1 MPRRAWQCVFI
12 NFIVC
17 FMESPTKLFNRN
29 FLLIALASFLMFFAF
44 NLVMP
49 IIAMY
54 VMDRFGASSSMA
66 GVVVASYIITALLT
80 RPFSGYLTDK
90 YDRKRLYVV
99 CFVIFTLLFMGYIF
113 ANSIAVIIATRVCL
127 GATFAILTT
136 VSNTIAIDVVPSER
150 RSEAIGYFGALIV
163 VAMAVGPM
171 AGLYLRDLMSYRG
184 LFIVAFLACIIGTIT
199 GALVKTQHRP
209 SVEVEKMSFDRFFLL
224 DGASM
229 AAIMA
234 LIYFLYGS
242 LMAYVSI
249 YVRACGMNIN
259 SGNFFLLFSIGII
272 VSRVLAGKYLA
283 RGLNNLLVIVGLFA
297 IFVAG
302 GVFTFMLSEATFPIS
317 SLILGFGFGL
327 VAPVVQSMIV
337 DLVPHN
343 RRGTA
348 NSTYFIALD
357 FGSGMGMLTG
367 GTIAHFG
374 GFQTTYTVGL
384 GFVLGATLL
393 YLLYSRH
400 DYRRRKE
407 RAKV

>member
-1 MPRRAWQCVFI
+1 
-12 NFIVC
+12 
-17 FMESPTKLFNRN
+17 MESSTKLFNRN

-90 YDRKRLYVV
+90 YDRKRLYVI
-99 CFVIFTLLFMGYIF
+99 CYVIFTLLFLGYIF
-113 ANSIAVIIATRVCL
+113 ANSIAMLIATRVCL

-136 VSNTIAIDVVPSER
+136 VSNTIAIDVIPSENR
-150 RSEAIGYFGALIV
+150 GEGIGYFGALIV
-163 VAMAVGPM
+163 VSMAVGPM
-171 AGLYLRDLMSYRG
+171 AGLYLMDLMSYRG
-184 LFIVAFLACIIGTIT
+184 LFIVALVSCVVGTFIGS
-199 GALVKTQHRP
+199 LVRTQHRP
-209 SVEVEKMSFDRFFLL
+209 SLEVEKMSLDRFFLI
-224 DGASM
+224 DGLSM
-229 AAIMA
+229 TAIMA
-234 LIYFLYGS
+234 FIYFLYGS

-249 YVRACGMNIN
+249 YVRECGMNIN
-259 SGNFFLLFSIGII
+259 SGNFFMLFSVGII
-272 VSRVLAGKYLA
+272 ISRVLSGKYLA
-283 RGLNNLLVIVGLFA
+283 RGLHNLLVVIGLIA

-302 GVFTFMLSEATFPIS
+302 SVFTYLLSEATFPLS
-317 SLILGFGFGL
+317 SLILGLGFGL

-367 GTIAHFG
+367 GTIAHLG

-384 GFVLGATLL
+384 TFVLCATLL
-393 YLLYSRH
+393 YLLYSRK
-400 DYRRRKE
+400 DYSRRLKS
-407 RAKV
+407 AKAKM